1 MFKTVTYKI
10 NKEKNGIELQYGYIP
25 STDIRNTLKKNGWR
39 WNPIDQVWYTR
50 YTEEALIF
58 AKKQSSRTEKRQDAI
73 NKMPVFYRK
82 HCGCEEEY
90 LPFLEESVFYK
101 YVKQGSLKSIAVEL
115 LHEYVRDDALA
126 LLKELYIQSTKNENY
141 QKELLDKT
149 PKDLFTITKN
159 GSVKLRNTQCI
170 SSDNISNQLD
180 LQQGVFW
187 TNLEIFGINLK
198 PIDRLAYSV
207 SNYRDK
213 CLANKT
219 PYYSASS
226 IQERYLYSI
235 VKNLTLDYNDTLV
248 QLIKNHLQLEIK
260 EILANHEEKNFYILA
275 LYSLIINDF
284 NQADCFLSKYVDQVT
299 PKQVI
304 LNVERKRRTKQ

>member
-1 MFKTVTYKI
+1 MFRTVTYKI

-25 STDIRNTLKKNGWR
+25 SIDIRNTLKKNGWR
-39 WNPIDQVWYTR
+39 WNPKDQVWYTR

-58 AKKQSSRTEKRQDAI
+58 AKKQSSQTEKRQDAI

-101 YVKQGSLKSIAVEL
+101 YVKQGSLKSIAIEL
-115 LHEYVRDDALA
+115 LHEYVLDDALA

-141 QKELLDKT
+141 RKELLDKT
-149 PKDLFTITKN
+149 SKDLFTITRD
-159 GSVKLRNTQCI
+159 GSVKLRNTQYD
-170 SSDNISNQLD
+170 SSNDISNKLD

-226 IQERYLYSI
+226 IQERYLFSI
-235 VKNLTLDYNDTLV
+235 VGDLTLDYNDTLI
-248 QLIKNHLQLEIK
+248 QIIKNHLKIEIK
-260 EILANHEEKNFYILA
+260 EILAHNEEKNFYILA

-304 LNVERKRRTKQ
+304 LNVERKRRMQQ